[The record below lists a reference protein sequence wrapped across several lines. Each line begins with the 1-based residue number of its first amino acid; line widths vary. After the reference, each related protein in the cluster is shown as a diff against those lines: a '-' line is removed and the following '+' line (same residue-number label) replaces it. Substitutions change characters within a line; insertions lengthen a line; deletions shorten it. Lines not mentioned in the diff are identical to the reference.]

1 DDVRWKYGTPPDGN
15 ANYAWL
21 QHIIYHLAPNGTA
34 GIVLANGS
42 LSSNTSNEGEI
53 RKNLLEAD
61 LVDAIV
67 ALPDKLFYSTGIP
80 VSLWILNRNKK
91 NHPMYQSRENE
102 ILFIDARNLGQMV
115 DRRLRELSEE
125 DIQKIAKTYRNWRK
139 SDEEYEDIKG
149 FCKSTTLDDVRENG
163 YVLNP
168 GRYDGLGDVAD
179 DGIPFEEKMETLT
192 GKLRELFNKS
202 HRLEEEI
209 KKNIGGIGFDI

>member
-1 DDVRWKYGTPPDGN
+1 MV
-15 ANYAWL
+15 
-21 QHIIYHLAPNGTA
+21 YHLAPNVTA

-91 NHPMYQSRENE
+91 NNPNYQSHEHE
-102 ILFIDARNLGQMV
+102 ILFIDARNMGQMV
-115 DRRLRELSEE
+115 DRRLRELKED
-125 DIQKIAKTYRNWRK
+125 DIQKIAGTYRNWRK
-139 SDEEYEDIKG
+139 EDKAYDDIKG
-149 FCKSTTLDDVRENG
+149 FCKSATLDEVRENE
-163 YVLNP
+163 YVLTP
-168 GRYDGLGDVAD
+168 GRYVGLGDVAD

-192 GKLRELFNKS
+192 GELRELFDKS
-202 HRLEEEI
+202 HRLKEEI
-209 KKNIGGIGFDI
+209 KKNLGGIGFDI